1 MTNST
6 TERKRP
12 EMGLAAIRLGKEAEM
27 VKEAEMP
34 GQAADEWLET
44 PQPPRCCV
52 SNSSYFPSHPTTPSQ
67 LKDLLVL
74 QADGA

>member
-1 MTNST
+1 MGLLVQ
-6 TERKRP
+6 RP
-12 EMGLAAIRLGKEAEM
+12 EMGLAAIRLG
-27 VKEAEMP
+27 KEAEMP